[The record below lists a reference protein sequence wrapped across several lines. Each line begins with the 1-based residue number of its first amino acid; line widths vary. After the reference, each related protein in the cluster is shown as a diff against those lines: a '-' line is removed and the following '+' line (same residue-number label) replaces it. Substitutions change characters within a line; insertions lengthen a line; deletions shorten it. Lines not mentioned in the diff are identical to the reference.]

1 MNFNQEQEKDFN
13 IKKIQEKDTGRNDEK
28 AHNNFVKT
36 IEETSPNVKGNEVK
50 TRNEKNPQLPKV
62 SKSKLS
68 EEKIKNTEI
77 QKSNQ
82 EISRPK
88 YFFSASLGLFGSKNN

>member
-1 MNFNQEQEKDFN
+1 MSM
-13 IKKIQEKDTGRNDEK
+13 KKIQGKDMGRNHEK
-28 AHNNFVKT
+28 VQNNFDKT
-36 IEETSPNVKGNEVK
+36 IEETSLKAKE
-50 TRNEKNPQLPKV
+50 NEKEVPQLPKV
-62 SKSKLS
+62 SKSKLN

-88 YFFSASLGLFGSKNN
+88 YFFSASLGF